1 MADYK
6 KMYAILCGAVD
17 DAISA
22 LEPYPWSRTTMRAL
36 QNAKLQAEEVYI
48 ETTPYIEEL
57 DGKKTVELTVDSSPE
72 AEEA

>member
-36 QNAKLQAEEVYI
+36 QIAMLRAEEDYI

-57 DGKKTVELTVDSSPE
+57 DGSPE